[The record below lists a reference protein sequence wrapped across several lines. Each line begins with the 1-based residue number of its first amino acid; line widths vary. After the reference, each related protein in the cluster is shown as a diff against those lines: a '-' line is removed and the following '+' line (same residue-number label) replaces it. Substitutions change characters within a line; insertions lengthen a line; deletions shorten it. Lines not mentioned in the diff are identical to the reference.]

1 MHCSYCKNATHNI
14 RNCLHPNITALSA
27 DIIEKTA
34 SLDHVDFYNYAKKNY
49 TANKLKA
56 ILASYGIAYTRRRK
70 IQLVSSLT
78 IHQYFPASP
87 SAYAE
92 PREYLFYRFLVSLCK
107 GMPYEIAYE
116 NFRSNGLSI
125 LNQIRQQ
132 RRIHYL
138 QQVGQILQPN
148 SPEFIVAINAIRR
161 GPVAIETF
169 FGANITVEDI
179 FQHIPSIA
187 QFFLEDDVILS
198 QKLDIKIEIDATFSS
213 KDECEICYDKI
224 KNVYLN
230 CKHAFCGDCV
240 STCIEV
246 VKNDRRKKTAC
257 PLCRESIEKIIC
269 NDAEI
274 SEKIICELEK

>member
-1 MHCSYCKNATHNI
+1 MPCSYCKNATHNI
-14 RNCLHPNITALSA
+14 RNCLDPSIADLSA
-27 DIIEKTA
+27 DIVEKSA
-34 SLDHVDFYNYAKKNY
+34 SLDHVDFYNYAKKKY

-56 ILASYGIAYTRRRK
+56 ILASYGIVYSRRRK

-78 IHQYFPASP
+78 IHHYFPTSP
-87 SAYAE
+87 SSYAE
-92 PREYLFYRFLVSLCK
+92 PREYLFYRFLVSIRE

-125 LNQIRQQ
+125 LYEIQRQ

-138 QQVGQILQPN
+138 QEVGQILQPN
-148 SPEFIVAINAIRR
+148 TREFAIAINAIRR
-161 GPVAIETF
+161 GPISIESF
-169 FGANITVEDI
+169 FGANITMEDV
-179 FQHIPSIA
+179 FEHIPAIS
-187 QFFLEDDVILS
+187 QFFLGDDVIRS

-240 STCIEV
+240 SSCLEV
-246 VKNDRRKKTAC
+246 VKNDSRKTTSC
-257 PLCRESIEKIIC
+257 PLCRESIEKIHC
-269 NDAEI
+269 NNAEI